1 MDTEI
6 TTKDWREK
14 MEVVEEA
21 EGTGNANE
29 KNGEQGADNEV
40 DEEEEGGEEEEGL
53 LVNPGAAV

>member
-1 MDTEI
+1 
-6 TTKDWREK
+6 

-29 KNGEQGADNEV
+29 ENGEQGADDEV

-53 LVNPGAAV
+53 FVNPGAAV